1 MRGRGVRFRRGRM
14 LREEIID
21 KDSGIACNGGF
32 SGHVLHLVC
41 MLNFVIYAVAV
52 TPSTSAVSCLCV
64 FGAC

>member
-1 MRGRGVRFRRGRM
+1 M

-21 KDSGIACNGGF
+21 KDSGVACNGGF

-52 TPSTSAVSCLCV
+52 TPSTSAVSCLCE
-64 FGAC
+64 FGVC